1 MNAYLARMTKK
12 ELVAMVASL
21 SSALSE
27 GNRIIQEKNAVI
39 AELQREVCLQDGRLS
54 VLKTRVR
61 AAEAAA

>member
-1 MNAYLARMTKK
+1 
-12 ELVAMVASL
+12 MVASL